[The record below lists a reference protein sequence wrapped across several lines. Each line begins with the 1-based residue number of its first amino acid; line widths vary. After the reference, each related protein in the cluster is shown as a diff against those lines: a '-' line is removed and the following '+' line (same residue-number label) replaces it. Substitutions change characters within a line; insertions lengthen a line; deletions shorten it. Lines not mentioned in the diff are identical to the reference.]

1 MAADAF
7 RDNTPPPNR
16 ILLENY
22 YLPGDLENRIAEFID
37 HYKNHH

>member
-1 MAADAF
+1 MA
-7 RDNTPPPNR
+7 PIR
-16 ILLENY
+16 ILLEND